1 MTVAR
6 QKSTSPYRT
15 KVVALASPKHTK
27 KTGSPVKTLKLEKL
41 KCVSHYEKAGLTVD
55 MVEL

>member
-15 KVVALASPKHTK
+15 KVALASPKHTK